1 MIDSLTHL
9 FDLPRE
15 EKYKS
20 LYEKMNTGE
29 KLSLSPIPV
38 DYIDKLKTDDNSV
51 IITSNPEIVNECKNV
66 YGGLAIHSKVAMVM
80 NGYNNKI
87 EMLDL
92 TLMSSAPEQAIESL
106 KDQINK
112 FRKNKTLKIK
122 FVGNLP
128 FLGTE
133 EKLWQKILNIL
144 TEAGFDEI
152 HIIIPARGLISRE
165 MKNQSMGN
173 IFPGLKSVHIIR
185 PHHWGDELN
194 TICAQI
200 ELIEG
205 YTGDVTVYDDFNKL
219 YSQPQ
224 TDFKGNLLF
233 IAPCEQWPDFEDVLK
248 SQCGSD
254 AFYKRSHYGSKIN
267 VLRSEFGR
275 MMVDKSV
282 DKAIIEFNETIIY
295 DKASRIDKWW
305 NPGQKRLIF
314 KPMTGIYLKNLI
326 ITDQPVARN
335 QTLIILD
342 SGGYDLHNLKDLLST
357 SWGAFY
363 IMLTYPSPHKAFG
376 SPNFRL
382 LSAFDLTKKW
392 DESTLDRLH
401 GTTLTKIKNQVLERY
416 ESIYGKRK

>member
-1 MIDSLTHL
+1 MIDPLTHL
-9 FDLPRE
+9 FNLPRE

-20 LYEKMNTGE
+20 LYKRMNAGE
-29 KLSLSPIPV
+29 QLSLSPIPF
-38 DYIDKLKTDDNSV
+38 DYIDKLKTDTNSV
-51 IITSNPEIVNECKNV
+51 IITSNPEVVNECSNV
-66 YGGLAIHSKVAMVM
+66 CGGLAIHSKVAIVM
-80 NGYNNKI
+80 NSYNEKI
-87 EMLDL
+87 EVLDL
-92 TLMSSAPEQAIESL
+92 NLMSSNPEQAIKSL
-106 KDQINK
+106 KDQIAK

-122 FVGNLP
+122 FIGNLP

-133 EKLWQKILNIL
+133 EKLWQKILMIL

-152 HIIIPARGLISRE
+152 HLIIPAKGLISRE

-200 ELIEG
+200 ELIKD
-205 YTGDVTVYDDFNKL
+205 YTGNVTVYDDFTKL
-219 YSQPQ
+219 YSQSQ

-233 IAPCEQWPDFEDVLK
+233 IAPCEQWPDFENVLK

-254 AFYKRSHYGSKIN
+254 AFYKQSHYGSKIN
-267 VLRSEFGR
+267 VLRSEAGR
-275 MMVDKSV
+275 MMVDTSV
-282 DKAIIEFNETIIY
+282 ANAIIEFDQTIKY
-295 DKASRIDKWW
+295 GPANRIDKWW
-305 NPGQKRLIF
+305 IPGQTRLIF
-314 KPMTGIYLKNLI
+314 KPMTGIYLKEMI
-326 ITDQPVARN
+326 ITDQPVSRN
-335 QTLIILD
+335 QTQIILD
-342 SGGYDLHNLKDLLST
+342 SGYDLNNLKDLFST

-392 DESTLDRLH
+392 DESALDQLH
-401 GTTLTKIKNQVLERY
+401 GPTLTKIKNQILQRY